1 MKRGRDLGVTKGSIK
16 MQTFRIGEKVT
27 IKSETTPMFV
37 TRYNDDTPKSV
48 DCLWFDDFKNAI
60 FEMIPEAILKSLEE
74 NRSRQLIIQRNEET
88 FLASDVVQPS
98 LCEIEM
104 TILDFTNDELPTRVT
119 CYWLNTDKQLQKAQI
134 PIACLRRTS
143 D

>member
-1 MKRGRDLGVTKGSIK
+1 MV
-16 MQTFRIGEKVT
+16 
-27 IKSETTPMFV
+27 V

-104 TILDFTNDELPTRVT
+104 TILDITNDELPTR
-119 CYWLNTDKQLQKAQI
+119 
-134 PIACLRRTS
+134 
-143 D
+143 